1 MYAII
6 FLQPLFNAVH
16 TQLHYSAYVEIT
28 RTASVTA
35 AFTVLMLQLLLFL
48 LTLAR
53 LKSIETEGIPDVP
66 SFQIIVTKS
75 GIKRLED
82 EIFDKITV
90 LEKKYTGV
98 NSVIIPD
105 VTSDQY
111 KISNLH
117 MSQLQLDRP
126 EVQIVPDRGLRVRQ
140 GVRCVV
146 EGDYKIKALFFWVDG
161 KITIT
166 TRFTLDLTAGVE
178 DHTRNGKLAI
188 TSDTCQVTFHT
199 FDADLHNLVFS
210 AVAKLMRGTIT
221 DSVEG
226 ALCEQARQSFSEIS
240 IFERI
245 PFEDRAEKDE
255 IYPQVIFKPDRI
267 EIYARL
273 PKDKNSHPS
282 PELTNTDNRMICF
295 IVSKKLVENYSRKR
309 KLDKIDVLRDVQKFL
324 PVLNVND
331 ADFKEMKDF
340 FRMCSDLDV
349 NKGLGPV
356 F

>member
-16 TQLHYSAYVEIT
+16 TQSHYSAYVEIT
-28 RTASVTA
+28 RTASNTA

-53 LKSIETEGIPDVP
+53 LNSIETEGIPDVP

-90 LEKKYTGV
+90 LEKKYTGA

-188 TSDTCQVTFHT
+188 TSNRCEVTFHS

-221 DSVEG
+221 DSVER
-226 ALCEQARQSFSEIS
+226 AL
-240 IFERI
+240 
-245 PFEDRAEKDE
+245 
-255 IYPQVIFKPDRI
+255 
-267 EIYARL
+267 
-273 PKDKNSHPS
+273 
-282 PELTNTDNRMICF
+282 
-295 IVSKKLVENYSRKR
+295 
-309 KLDKIDVLRDVQKFL
+309 
-324 PVLNVND
+324 
-331 ADFKEMKDF
+331 
-340 FRMCSDLDV
+340 
-349 NKGLGPV
+349 
-356 F
+356 